1 MLSRLTLTDNDLLG
15 THTQQIEHLMSLLA
29 ELSGRPVAT
38 STTIVETKTGSGP
51 DMESLKAIFA
61 SKLPPDNTIKRIEAL
76 E

>member
-1 MLSRLTLTDNDLLG
+1 
-15 THTQQIEHLMSLLA
+15 MSLLA

>member
-1 MLSRLTLTDNDLLG
+1 
-15 THTQQIEHLMSLLA
+15 MSLLA
-29 ELSGRPVAT
+29 ELSGRPVA
-38 STTIVETKTGSGP
+38 TIVETKTGSGP

>member
-1 MLSRLTLTDNDLLG
+1 MFSRLTLTDNDLLG

-29 ELSGRPVAT
+29 ELSGRPVA
-38 STTIVETKTGSGP
+38 TIVETKTGSGP